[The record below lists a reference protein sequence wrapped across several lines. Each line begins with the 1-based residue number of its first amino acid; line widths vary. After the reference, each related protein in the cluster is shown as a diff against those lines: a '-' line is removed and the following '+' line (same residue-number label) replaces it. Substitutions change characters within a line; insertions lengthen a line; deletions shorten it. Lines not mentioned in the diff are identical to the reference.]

1 MNDCNQP
8 AFFLSLEEMQYQLFC
23 LSSELKKNFFESKL
37 DFLATFFFSIFL
49 LLAMLEWQFL
59 RLFSKPNI
67 LSTFFNIC
75 KIHLRENYILMD
87 FNPKYILGETF
98 YFAEVLV
105 KFLYF

>member
-67 LSTFFNIC
+67 LSTFFFLFSDDLYTLYSKN
-75 KIHLRENYILMD
+75 
-87 FNPKYILGETF
+87 
-98 YFAEVLV
+98 LV
-105 KFLYF
+105 EDMSS